1 MTKETLDQEL
11 ADLLADYEHSKKQLI
26 KRYCIA
32 NNPYKV
38 GDVFTDHFGSIKI
51 ESITFSIRTECC
63 VYFGPE
69 LKKDG
74 TIKKSWTVRSAWQS
88 NEVKGNITSST
99 R

>member
-11 ADLLADYEHSKKQLI
+11 AQLLADYEQSKKELI

-38 GDVFTDHFGSIKI
+38 GDVFTDRIGSIKI
-51 ESITFSIRTECC
+51 EEMAYSLSRRCM

-74 TIKKSWTVRSAWQS
+74 TPKKNGAVRCAFQS
-88 NEVKGNITSST
+88 NEVKE
-99 R
+99 

>member
-11 ADLLADYEHSKKQLI
+11 AQLLADYEQQKKELI
-26 KRYCIA
+26 KAYCIA

-38 GDVFTDHFGSIKI
+38 GDVFTDKIGSIKI
-51 ESITFSIRTECC
+51 EQIKYSILSMCC

-74 TIKKSWTVRSAWQS
+74 TPKKNGAMRCAYQD
-88 NEVKGNITSST
+88 NEVKE
-99 R
+99 

>member
-11 ADLLADYEHSKKQLI
+11 AALLADYEQSKNELI

-38 GDVFTDHFGSIKI
+38 GDVFTDRIGSIKI
-51 ESITFSIRTECC
+51 EKIKYSTSGFISGPCC

-74 TIKKSWTVRSAWQS
+74 TPKRSGAVRTAYQS
-88 NEVKGNITSST
+88 NEVKE
-99 R
+99 

>member
-1 MTKETLDQEL
+1 MTKETLENQL
-11 ADLLADYEHSKKQLI
+11 AQLLADYEQQKKELI
-26 KRYCIA
+26 KSYCIA

-51 ESITFSIRTECC
+51 EKITYSVDRRCC

-74 TIKKSWTVRSAWQS
+74 CIKKIWAVRCAYQT
-88 NEVKGNITSST
+88 NEVKG
-99 R
+99 